1 MKKATLD
8 NFDLPARQ
16 HWKQMRPCLVRR
28 HRDQEKCY
36 EVVWCVYPEEY
47 GESPKKILDPERDTK
62 APVARGTGG
71 EVFLN
76 MAEVAQW

>member
-1 MKKATLD
+1 
-8 NFDLPARQ
+8 
-16 HWKQMRPCLVRR
+16 VRR

-62 APVARGTGG
+62 ATVARGTGG
-71 EVFLN
+71 EVFAWSRQNGAL
-76 MAEVAQW
+76 ERSEGEWPGSF